1 MQTVCTR
8 LSSPPLGVRL
18 QMDTDFTLM
27 TQACSHDIIARIMSV
42 SDAGEATKVPPKK
55 QQHVTAWAL
64 EAYPRIAVVRSALT
78 ETN

>member
-27 TQACSHDIIARIMSV
+27 TQACSHDIIARITCV
-42 SDAGEATKVPPKK
+42 SDAGEATKVPKN
-55 QQHVTAWAL
+55 VTGHYK
-64 EAYPRIAVVRSALT
+64 EISHIQ
-78 ETN
+78 E

>member
-42 SDAGEATKVPPKK
+42 SDAVEKLRKYPKK
-55 QQHVTAWAL
+55 TTCNWAL